1 MEWLCRHYKT
11 KQPVKVEMDE
21 NQRWQVTPVS
31 AEVELEIG
39 PGDRELILAPGL
51 MDMQINGYCGV
62 DFNQPDQLSLEK
74 IFSVVAAQRALGVA
88 YFLPT
93 ITTGS
98 FERMSRS
105 LALIAEAME
114 DDNWGQSM
122 PGIHMEGPYISA
134 EDGPRGAHPREE
146 ARPPD
151 WEEFLRLQEAAR
163 GNIRLVT
170 LSPEYPEALDFIAN
184 LVKSDVI
191 PAIGHTNATPE
202 QIRQAVDAGAVMSTH
217 LGNGSHAMVPRHPNY
232 IWTQMSED
240 RLWAGLIADGF
251 HLPPDVFKAMVRSK
265 GEHRVVLV
273 SDAVSV
279 AGLPP
284 GHYRTLGMEVEL
296 QAEGVV
302 RLSGTPYLAGSAL
315 TLLRAVTN
323 AQEMGEIPFAVAVDM
338 ASYHP
343 QRLLAEHGGKTVG
356 LESAGTFTVLERA
369 ADQTLKVELLVMGH
383 RRVYQAEQSQ

>member
-1 MEWLCRHYKT
+1 
-11 KQPVKVEMDE
+11 MDE

-134 EDGPRGAHPREE
+134 EDGPRGAHPQGGGQTTG
-146 ARPPD
+146 
-151 WEEFLRLQEAAR
+151 L
-163 GNIRLVT
+163 GGV
-170 LSPEYPEALDFIAN
+170 SP
-184 LVKSDVI
+184 S
-191 PAIGHTNATPE
+191 
-202 QIRQAVDAGAVMSTH
+202 
-217 LGNGSHAMVPRHPNY
+217 
-232 IWTQMSED
+232 
-240 RLWAGLIADGF
+240 
-251 HLPPDVFKAMVRSK
+251 
-265 GEHRVVLV
+265 
-273 SDAVSV
+273 
-279 AGLPP
+279 
-284 GHYRTLGMEVEL
+284 
-296 QAEGVV
+296 
-302 RLSGTPYLAGSAL
+302 AGS
-315 TLLRAVTN
+315 
-323 AQEMGEIPFAVAVDM
+323 G
-338 ASYHP
+338 
-343 QRLLAEHGGKTVG
+343 QRQH
-356 LESAGTFTVLERA
+356 SAGNP
-369 ADQTLKVELLVMGH
+369 
-383 RRVYQAEQSQ
+383 QSGVSRGAGFYR